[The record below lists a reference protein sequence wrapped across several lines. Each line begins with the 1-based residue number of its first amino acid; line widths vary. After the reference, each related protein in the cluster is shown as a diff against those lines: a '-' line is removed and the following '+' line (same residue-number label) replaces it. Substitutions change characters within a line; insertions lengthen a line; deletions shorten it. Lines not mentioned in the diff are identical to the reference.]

1 MFHCSLLKPCYQ
13 TSNAPLTFELP
24 PSSINNDL
32 VIAPLVILNTKWDT
46 VDHTSKLRVLVQWKG
61 LAPDDATWES
71 WDELKAEYHLED
83 KVLFEAQGN
92 VMNEAPQSPLTETQ
106 TEQLLTEKNQR
117 QRRRVTKPQY
127 LKELMSHAM

>member
-83 KVLFEAQGN
+83 KVFFETHGN
-92 VMNEAPQSPLTETQ
+92 VMKGKEATQLPPTETQ
-106 TEQLLTEKNQR
+106 TKQIPTKRNQR
-117 QRRRVTKPQY
+117 QKRMVAKPQY
-127 LKELMSHAM
+127 M